1 MQTIKAVCECKN
13 MSEEDQVVAVQ
24 RDRFK
29 FLDDWS
35 VLIWIGVVIMTLI
48 TGGFWLIGILTYHFN
63 DILRPQ
69 YYCSQCERL
78 VFPKQF
84 RI

>member
-1 MQTIKAVCECKN
+1 MLED
-13 MSEEDQVVAVQ
+13 DQVVAVQ

-35 VLIWIGVVIMTLI
+35 VLIWIGVIIMALI
-48 TGGFWLIGILTYHFN
+48 TGGFWLVGILGYHFN
-63 DILRPQ
+63 DIFRPQ
-69 YYCSQCERL
+69 YYCSQCEQL
-78 VFPKQF
+78 VLPKQF

>member
-1 MQTIKAVCECKN
+1 MNTIKAVCECRN
-13 MSEEDQVVAVQ
+13 MSEDDLVVAVQ

-35 VLIWIGVVIMTLI
+35 VLIWIGVVIMVFV
-48 TGGFWLIGILTYHFN
+48 TGGFWLVGILAYHFN
-63 DILRPQ
+63 DIFRPQ
-69 YYCSQCERL
+69 YYCSQCEQL
-78 VFPKQF
+78 VLPKQF

>member
-1 MQTIKAVCECKN
+1 

-63 DILRPQ
+63 DILRPR